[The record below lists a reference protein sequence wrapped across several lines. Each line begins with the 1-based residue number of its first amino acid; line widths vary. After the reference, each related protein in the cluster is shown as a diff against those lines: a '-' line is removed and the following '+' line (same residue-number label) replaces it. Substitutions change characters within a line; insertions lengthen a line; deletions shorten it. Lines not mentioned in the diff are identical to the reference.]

1 MAKFKQASG
10 SILGDLQGTYQF
22 LLDGLED
29 MALETLH
36 AVAEVAKDMAT
47 AADQLHND
55 FDEES
60 QRVEKAPKHVVIK
73 KDSEEV
79 RKKDILEKAKEL
91 EVDTK
96 LAKQRKETAEEDYKM
111 CEERYKKAEANK
123 EALEVSA
130 SNSFKAI
137 ANVLVAPLTLVTGSN
152 VFNSDADLDSNSQL
166 AREEKLLHLEEM
178 KKQREIRSKA
188 LQDIAEFT
196 KQIENCEDDANLAE
210 VAIGALHKPMSG
222 LQQLSA
228 IMMKTALFWKQIQVH
243 CEQLAKE
250 KMQRMITMAMK
261 RTAFVCGHPMDLRH
275 KPSSTTLSGLPSMM
289 SVPST
294 WAGSR
299 KLRASCMPT

>member
-1 MAKFKQASG
+1 M
-10 SILGDLQGTYQF
+10 
-22 LLDGLED
+22 
-29 MALETLH
+29 
-36 AVAEVAKDMAT
+36 
-47 AADQLHND
+47 
-55 FDEES
+55 
-60 QRVEKAPKHVVIK
+60 IK

-123 EALEVSA
+123 EALEASA

-137 ANVLVAPLTLVTGSN
+137 ANVLVDPLTLVTGSN
-152 VFNSDADLDSNSQL
+152 VFNTDADLDSNSQL

-228 IMMKTALFWKQIQVH
+228 IMMKAALFWKQIQVH

-261 RTAFVCGHPMDLRH
+261 KPKKDRLRVWTSNGFKTQAIKHHAQWVALDDVCAIYMGRIKETQSELYAYL
-275 KPSSTTLSGLPSMM
+275 TENLTLTEAQQKVHELAKVFGKELEMEH
-289 SVPST
+289 
-294 WAGSR
+294 
-299 KLRASCMPT
+299 

>member
-111 CEERYKKAEANK
+111 CEERYKKAEAK
-123 EALEVSA
+123 QEVLEASA
-130 SNSFKAI
+130 SNPLKAI
-137 ANVLVAPLTLVTGSN
+137 ANVLVALLTLVTGSN
-152 VFNSDADLDSNSQL
+152 VFN
-166 AREEKLLHLEEM
+166 
-178 KKQREIRSKA
+178 
-188 LQDIAEFT
+188 
-196 KQIENCEDDANLAE
+196 
-210 VAIGALHKPMSG
+210 
-222 LQQLSA
+222 
-228 IMMKTALFWKQIQVH
+228 TA
-243 CEQLAKE
+243 
-250 KMQRMITMAMK
+250 
-261 RTAFVCGHPMDLRH
+261 
-275 KPSSTTLSGLPSMM
+275 
-289 SVPST
+289 
-294 WAGSR
+294 
-299 KLRASCMPT
+299 